1 MVCGPRVSTSEDTRN
16 RTFPELEVVLL
27 IYGEVDVEAKSLSRP
42 QARWEPN
49 NWSICLHLLLCGM
62 LGSLE
67 RSPVQARAG
76 EGSRGRHL
84 PLSIEPVLIG
94 YLCNLK
100 TNTAKNNIAF
110 I

>member
-1 MVCGPRVSTSEDTRN
+1 
-16 RTFPELEVVLL
+16 
-27 IYGEVDVEAKSLSRP
+27 
-42 QARWEPN
+42 
-49 NWSICLHLLLCGM
+49 M